1 MPAPANPILFYH
13 PDGYRVARPDL
24 KGRHSAGEG
33 FLSAFLRQTP
43 HREVYALCDGADQ
56 FREFS
61 ETVAQSGRPLAAR
74 QVSPLDIAL
83 LRERAL
89 LHLPGP
95 NVAEQARV
103 RSFLGETAYA
113 LCGVTHTISSRAILE
128 AISDVVTAPVMRW
141 DAIILT
147 SRAVE
152 RAVSAM
158 LEAAEERLR
167 DRLGATRFVRPLLPV
182 IPLGVHAER
191 FRRSEADRARWR
203 AQLELDAETIAV
215 LFFGRLSVHA
225 KASPFQLAQA
235 VEEAARHGPQ
245 RYAIIWC
252 GWFNDDFQQRVFMQT
267 AKQMAPSVAF
277 HHVDGRAAEARFSIW
292 SAADIFC
299 SLSDNIQETFGLTVI
314 EAMAA
319 ELPVVVSNW
328 DGYRDTVQ
336 HGVSGILIDSY
347 MPNVSLADLAFR
359 YIAEADSYDRFVGAA
374 SQFCFVDMQ
383 QAAEAIGRLA
393 RDSDLRRRLGAEARR
408 RVEAEFDWRVVLP
421 RYWELWNVQREA
433 VEEARRAAAGR
444 PIMRPWYDA
453 TRIFSGYPSHT
464 PSGQERLGRGPL
476 FERWEELIREPGIL
490 IQPAVLLGRDEYLA
504 IRELFESTEV
514 QSLEDLMRHVTAERR
529 AVVLRSLFWM
539 LKVGLLRLVR
549 HENATSAP

>member
-1 MPAPANPILFYH
+1 MAAPANPILFYH
-13 PDGYRVARPDL
+13 PDGYRVARSDL
-24 KGRHSAGEG
+24 KGRHSAGES
-33 FLSAFLRQTP
+33 FLSAFLAQTP
-43 HREVYALCDGADQ
+43 HHEVCALCGGADQ

-74 QVSPLDIAL
+74 PVSPLDVAL
-83 LRERAL
+83 LRERGL
-89 LHLPGP
+89 LYLPGP
-95 NVAEQARV
+95 DIAEHARV

-113 LCGVTHTISSRAILE
+113 LCGITHTISSRAILE
-128 AISDVVTAPVMRW
+128 AISDVVTTPVMPW

-152 RAVSAM
+152 QAVSAM
-158 LEAAEERLR
+158 LHAAEERLR
-167 DRLGATRFVRPLLPV
+167 DRLGATRFARPLMPV

-191 FRRSEADRARWR
+191 FRRSDADRARWR
-203 AQLELDAETIAV
+203 AQLGLDTETIAV

-235 VEEAARHGPQ
+235 VEQAARQGPQ

-292 SAADIFC
+292 LAADIFC

-336 HGVSGILIDSY
+336 HGVNGILIDSY
-347 MPNVSLADLAFR
+347 MPNVSLADLAYR
-359 YIAEADSYDRFVGAA
+359 YIAGIDTYDQFIGAA
-374 SQFCFVDMQ
+374 SQFCFVDVE
-383 QAAEAIGRLA
+383 QAAQAIALLA
-393 RDSDLRRRLGAEARR
+393 RDPDLRRRLAGAARR
-408 RVEAEFDWRVVLP
+408 RVEAEFDWKAVLP
-421 RYWELWNVQREA
+421 RYWQLWNLQCEA
-433 VEEARRAAAGR
+433 VEKARREETGR
-444 PIMRPWYDA
+444 PPVRPFYDVA
-453 TRIFSGYPSHT
+453 GIFSGYPSHRL
-464 PSGQERLGRGPL
+464 SGQVRLARGPL
-476 FERWEELIREPGIL
+476 FARWEELLKEPGIV
-490 IQPAVLLGRDEYLA
+490 IQPTVLLGRDEYLA
-504 IRELFESTEV
+504 LREMFKSSDVHSIEGLLK
-514 QSLEDLMRHVTAERR
+514 QVTAERR
-529 AVVLRSLFWM
+529 AIVLRSLHWM
-539 LKVGLLRLVR
+539 VKVGLLKPVR